1 MSRVSVLASV
11 SITSLIILL
20 LTIFNISEVNSHREI
35 AVFVRRRDSSDYYS
49 LQHDNRSSD
58 ERCTDGNNTYL
69 VIENQCINNQQL
81 LDGKKHS
88 IVVEVIF
95 NCFTFDAE
103 CPFAITPASELN
115 ISKLAL
121 RFIFDNISSTTG
133 GQTIASNSD
142 DIGAAL
148 VVHKTTQMPV
158 NNSLC
163 NTSSLE
169 VYRGRQQS
177 YEISKDGFSLSWNGT
192 IEVR

>member
-1 MSRVSVLASV
+1 MSRVSVSASV
-11 SITSLIILL
+11 SIGLILL
-20 LTIFNISEVNSHREI
+20 LTIFNISEVNSYREI

-58 ERCTDGNNTYL
+58 ERCTNGNNTYL
-69 VIENQCINNQQL
+69 VIENQCTNNQQL
-81 LDGKKHS
+81 LDGKKRS

-103 CPFAITPASELN
+103 CPFAITPSSELN

-121 RFIFDNISSTTG
+121 RFIFDNETSSTTG
-133 GQTIASNSD
+133 GQTIASNGD
-142 DIGAAL
+142 DIIAVL
-148 VVHKTTQMPV
+148 VVHKTTQMSV
-158 NNSLC
+158 NNSVC
-163 NTSSLE
+163 NISSLE

-177 YEISKDGFSLSWNGT
+177 YEISKDGFSLSKNGT